1 MSTFTK
7 FQEIQAWQKARELV
21 RKIYEVTGQG
31 RFAKDFALRDQIR
44 RAAVSIMS
52 NIAEGYGRG
61 GTKEFIQFL
70 SVAKGSVSE
79 VESQLCVALDQEH
92 LDQKVFDQLSSLADE
107 TGKMIGG
114 LMKYLRQTKIRG
126 AKYK

>member
-7 FQEIQAWQKARELV
+7 FQEIEAWQKARELT
-21 RKIYEVTGQG
+21 RRIYDVTAEG
-31 RFAKDFALRDQIR
+31 RFARDFALRDQIR
-44 RAAVSIMS
+44 RAVVSIMS

-79 VESQLCVALDQEH
+79 VESQLCVARDQEY
-92 LDQKVFDQLSSLADE
+92 LGQEEFDQLSSLADE
-107 TGKMIGG
+107 TGRMIAG
-114 LMKYLRQTKIRG
+114 LMKYLRQAKIKG